1 MAVPDRM
8 AVPDPTV
15 PAEAL
20 TEAIVETN
28 QIFIERRLQNQAAI
42 SFVYLCALRG

>member
-1 MAVPDRM
+1 MEVPDRM

-20 TEAIVETN
+20 TEAIAET
-28 QIFIERRLQNQAAI
+28 IRISIVRRLQNQAAF
-42 SFVYLCALRG
+42 SFVYL